1 MFRQERQERI
11 LQYINIHKRVT
22 VKELAKIFK
31 TSVVT
36 IRSDITEL
44 DNNGLVVKM
53 HGGAIAITD
62 RYNLEIPSKNK
73 ARQNT
78 AAKRSI
84 GQLAAGL
91 VEENDIVILD
101 SGSTALEVAKHL
113 RHKRITVI
121 TTDLQIGAFLASVNH
136 GDITLI
142 ITGGTVEPNT
152 YTQCGVETLSFLRRF
167 HVNKLFLGCDA
178 LDPIKGMS
186 NRTLIEAEIKR
197 AMIEA
202 AEQVIAVADSTKHN
216 REVFVHVCDTDA
228 IDILVTDKI
237 TKSNCEAFERIGVR
251 VMTSNG
257 AELSDRGGTNICW
270 KE

>member
-44 DNNGLVVKM
+44 DNNGLVVRM

-101 SGSTALEVAKHL
+101 SAAVQAAGSLSVDVVSLE
-113 RHKRITVI
+113 
-121 TTDLQIGAFLASVNH
+121 
-136 GDITLI
+136 
-142 ITGGTVEPNT
+142 
-152 YTQCGVETLSFLRRF
+152 
-167 HVNKLFLGCDA
+167 
-178 LDPIKGMS
+178 
-186 NRTLIEAEIKR
+186 
-197 AMIEA
+197 
-202 AEQVIAVADSTKHN
+202 
-216 REVFVHVCDTDA
+216 FVDTD
-228 IDILVTDKI
+228 IREILSLLAESMDKKILYLGKTYRVTVALNVV
-237 TKSNCEAFERIGVR
+237 SPG
-251 VMTSNG
+251 
-257 AELSDRGGTNICW
+257 
-270 KE
+270 